1 MLKEFL
7 WETFKKTGD
16 IEVYIAYKE
25 LEEKNLLENGEK
37 DVEKN
42 VEKTIV
48 MPVIS

>member
-25 LEEKNLLENGEK
+25 LEEKDLLE
-37 DVEKN
+37 DVKEGIENDAQKS
-42 VEKTIV
+42 VAV
-48 MPVIS
+48 PVTS

>member
-7 WETFKKTGD
+7 WETFKKTGN

-25 LEEKNLLENGEK
+25 LEEKDLLEDAQK

-42 VEKTIV
+42 VEQTIA